1 MSDRTTA
8 AETLAAGAPAK
19 STPHVDAGDAGYS
32 KDLKSRHIN
41 MIAIGGA
48 IGTGLFLG
56 AGGRLASAG
65 PSLAIA
71 YAVCGVFAFF
81 VVRALGEL
89 VLYRPSS
96 GAFVSYAR
104 EFMGEKGAFAA
115 GWLYF
120 LNWSTTAIADITAAA
135 TYAHFW
141 AHVQRHPAVGP
152 RADRPRRRPH
162 RQPHLGEVLRRD
174 GVLVRDHQG
183 RRAGR
188 LHAGRHLPG
197 GHPAPGRRPHPR
209 PRPPI
214 TDNGGIFP
222 TGMLPMLLV
231 IQGVVFAYA
240 SVELCG
246 VAAGETENPEKIM
259 PKAINSIMWRVG
271 LFYVGSVVLLA
282 LLLPYTAY
290 SGDQSPFVTVM
301 DKLGVPGAA
310 GVMNLVVLTA
320 ALSSLNSG
328 LYSTGRILRSMALSG
343 SAPKF
348 TGRMNKGQ
356 VPYGGIL
363 LTAGFGV
370 LGVGLNYVVPGQAFE
385 IVLNFASIGILGTW
399 GMIML
404 CSLLFWHR
412 AAGRPGH
419 PPLATGCPGPRT
431 PRSSRW
437 SSSPRVP
444 GPDVV
449 RTAASGR
456 TTVMCLP
463 LIAAALV
470 GGWFVVRGRVGR
482 DRGGAPG
489 RRDRRSPRG
498 LNDGYGRSAAAAGP
512 LRQPQPALE
521 AVRLSRHRIGELQ
534 HLREELKRPG
544 VVVGRRLPDDRIDRV
559 VQERQPEAV
568 HVDPQLMGAA
578 GGRQQPVPAEPAPVL
593 EQLDP
598 ALAVRLARL
607 LAGGHHP
614 ALLHDPAAYGHGQR
628 ERRVVRRHR
637 LVLLAHPPVPEQR
650 LVRAPVPGPY
660 DEERQPRGQ
669 PVEPV
674 RGLQLRA
681 ARDRGAAGPAPS
693 R

>member
-1 MSDRTTA
+1 MTA
-8 AETLAAGAPAK
+8 ADTTVAGPPATG
-19 STPHVDAGDAGYS
+19 TPHVDAGDAGYR

-56 AGGRLASAG
+56 AGGRMANAG
-65 PSLAIA
+65 PSLFIA

-104 EFMGEKGAFAA
+104 EFMGEKGAYTA

-141 AHVQRHPAVGP
+141 AMFSDVPQWILALIALAVVL
-152 RADRPRRRPH
+152 AAN
-162 RQPHLGEVLRRD
+162 LISVKYFGEMEFWFAIIKV
-174 GVLVRDHQG
+174 GALVAFMLVGIYLVVTQHEV
-183 RRAGR
+183 
-188 LHAGRHLPG
+188 G
-197 GHPAPGRRPHPR
+197 GHTPGLST
-209 PRPPI
+209 I

-222 TGMLPMLLV
+222 LGVMPMMLL

-290 SGDQSPFVTVM
+290 SADQSPFVTLF
-301 DKLGVPGAA
+301 DKLGIPGAA

-328 LYSTGRILRSMALSG
+328 LYSTGRILRSMSVSG

-348 TGRMNKGQ
+348 TGVMNKGG

-370 LGVGLNYVVPGQAFE
+370 VGVFLNYVMPGDAFE
-385 IVLNFASIGILGTW
+385 LVLNFASIGIIGTW
-399 GMIML
+399 GMIMV

-412 AAGRPGH
+412 SKDGRVTRPGYRL
-419 PPLATGCPGPRT
+419 PWAPYTQIVTLVFLASVLVLMWMDGGI
-431 PRSSRW
+431 
-437 SSSPRVP
+437 
-444 GPDVV
+444 
-449 RTAASGR
+449 GR
-456 TTVMCLP
+456 TTVNCLP
-463 LIAAALV
+463 LIGLALV
-470 GGWFVVRGRVGR
+470 GGWYVVRKRVGR
-482 DRGGAPG
+482 IAADREGA
-489 RRDRRSPRG
+489 
-498 LNDGYGRSAAAAGP
+498 
-512 LRQPQPALE
+512 
-521 AVRLSRHRIGELQ
+521 
-534 HLREELKRPG
+534 G
-544 VVVGRRLPDDRIDRV
+544 V
-559 VQERQPEAV
+559 A
-568 HVDPQLMGAA
+568 
-578 GGRQQPVPAEPAPVL
+578 
-593 EQLDP
+593 
-598 ALAVRLARL
+598 
-607 LAGGHHP
+607 
-614 ALLHDPAAYGHGQR
+614 
-628 ERRVVRRHR
+628 
-637 LVLLAHPPVPEQR
+637 
-650 LVRAPVPGPY
+650 
-660 DEERQPRGQ
+660 
-669 PVEPV
+669 
-674 RGLQLRA
+674 
-681 ARDRGAAGPAPS
+681 
-693 R
+693 

>member
-1 MSDRTTA
+1 MSDRTLSA
-8 AETLAAGAPAK
+8 AQAGPTDPV
-19 STPHVDAGDAGYS
+19 STSPHVDAGDEGYS

-56 AGGRLASAG
+56 AGGRMAGAG

-120 LNWSTTAIADITAAA
+120 LNWSTTAVADITAAA

-141 AHVQRHPAVGP
+141 AMFSDVPQWILALIALAVVLT
-152 RADRPRRRPH
+152 AN
-162 RQPHLGEVLRRD
+162 LISVKYFGEMEFWFAIVKVAALVVFMAIGIYLVVTQHQLD
-174 GVLVRDHQG
+174 GHT
-183 RRAGR
+183 
-188 LHAGRHLPG
+188 PG
-197 GHPAPGRRPHPR
+197 FST
-209 PRPPI
+209 I
-214 TDNGGIFP
+214 SDGGGLFP
-222 TGMLPMLLV
+222 VGMLPMLLV

-246 VAAGETENPEKIM
+246 VAAGETKNPEKIM

-271 LFYVGSVVLLA
+271 IFYVGSVVLLA
-282 LLLPYTAY
+282 LLLPYTSY
-290 SGDQSPFVTVM
+290 SGDESPFVTVM
-301 DKLGVPGAA
+301 NKLGVAGAA
-310 GVMNLVVLTA
+310 DVMNLVVLTA

-328 LYSTGRILRSMALSG
+328 LYSTGRILRSMALAG

-370 LGVGLNYVVPGQAFE
+370 LGVGLNYVMPGEAFE

-412 AAGRPGH
+412 SKDGRVTRPAYRL
-419 PPLATGCPGPRT
+419 PWAPYTQLVTLAFLA
-431 PRSSRW
+431 S
-437 SSSPRVP
+437 
-444 GPDVV
+444 VV
-449 RTAASGR
+449 VLMWWGGGIGR
-456 TTVMCLP
+456 TTVYCLP

-470 GGWFVVRGRVGR
+470 GGWFMVRKRV
-482 DRGGAPG
+482 ATI
-489 RRDRRSPRG
+489 
-498 LNDGYGRSAAAAGP
+498 
-512 LRQPQPALE
+512 
-521 AVRLSRHRIGELQ
+521 AVERHR
-534 HLREELKRPG
+534 
-544 VVVGRRLPDDRIDRV
+544 
-559 VQERQPEAV
+559 A
-568 HVDPQLMGAA
+568 
-578 GGRQQPVPAEPAPVL
+578 
-593 EQLDP
+593 
-598 ALAVRLARL
+598 
-607 LAGGHHP
+607 
-614 ALLHDPAAYGHGQR
+614 
-628 ERRVVRRHR
+628 
-637 LVLLAHPPVPEQR
+637 
-650 LVRAPVPGPY
+650 
-660 DEERQPRGQ
+660 
-669 PVEPV
+669 
-674 RGLQLRA
+674 
-681 ARDRGAAGPAPS
+681 
-693 R
+693 

>member
-1 MSDRTTA
+1 MSDRITA
-8 AETLAAGAPAK
+8 AETLDATAPATR
-19 STPHVDAGDAGYS
+19 SPHVDAGDAGYS

-56 AGGRLASAG
+56 AGGRMAGAG
-65 PSLAIA
+65 PSLAVA

-141 AHVQRHPAVGP
+141 AMFSDIPQWILALIALAVVLTANLISVKYFGEMEFWFAIIKVAALVAFMLVGIYLVVTQHPV
-152 RADRPRRRPH
+152 
-162 RQPHLGEVLRRD
+162 D
-174 GVLVRDHQG
+174 GHT
-183 RRAGR
+183 
-188 LHAGRHLPG
+188 PG
-197 GHPAPGRRPHPR
+197 FST
-209 PRPPI
+209 I
-214 TDNGGIFP
+214 SDNGGIFP
-222 TGMLPMLLV
+222 VGMLPMLLV

-246 VAAGETENPEKIM
+246 VAAGETQSPEKIM

-370 LGVGLNYVVPGQAFE
+370 LGVALNYKMPGEAFE

-412 AAGRPGH
+412 AQDGRVTRPSYRLPWAPYTQIVTLLFLAG
-419 PPLATGCPGPRT
+419 
-431 PRSSRW
+431 
-437 SSSPRVP
+437 
-444 GPDVV
+444 VV
-449 RTAASGR
+449 VLMWWGGGVGR
-456 TTVMCLP
+456 TTVMFLP

-470 GGWFVVRGRVGR
+470 GGWFVVRGRVN
-482 DRGGAPG
+482 A
-489 RRDRRSPRG
+489 
-498 LNDGYGRSAAAAGP
+498 LAA
-512 LRQPQPALE
+512 
-521 AVRLSRHRIGELQ
+521 
-534 HLREELKRPG
+534 
-544 VVVGRRLPDDRIDRV
+544 
-559 VQERQPEAV
+559 ERQDA
-568 HVDPQLMGAA
+568 
-578 GGRQQPVPAEPAPVL
+578 
-593 EQLDP
+593 
-598 ALAVRLARL
+598 
-607 LAGGHHP
+607 
-614 ALLHDPAAYGHGQR
+614 
-628 ERRVVRRHR
+628 
-637 LVLLAHPPVPEQR
+637 
-650 LVRAPVPGPY
+650 
-660 DEERQPRGQ
+660 
-669 PVEPV
+669 
-674 RGLQLRA
+674 
-681 ARDRGAAGPAPS
+681 
-693 R
+693 